1 MKGFEKFTLRKRG
14 DFKMSRLSSR
24 YESRYAHLPVL
35 DEKEVGRPKYT
46 GWRKNP
52 IVAGQLE
59 YLVQPIYDFYGVAA
73 ATQTTKQQL
82 FAQAIGSSYTP
93 AGGAAFNKTI
103 YHTNLVQNGML
114 DAPKKFL
121 VKAPATVVRS
131 DAAPADLVS
140 FIGQTLFQLF
150 ISGKDYWTSLVSK
163 TPAGAGAFVSG
174 PAITTAAGTS
184 QTSMGTANGW
194 PTAQNV
200 ATITDPMP
208 QIPGLDPMEPILGQL
223 IEQNQNFAVI
233 LDPTLTGV
241 AAFTTA
247 AAGPT
252 AGTGGIVGTGINAH
266 VYLEGVLARAIL

>member
-1 MKGFEKFTLRKRG
+1 
-14 DFKMSRLSSR
+14 MSNRYSTR

-35 DEKEVGRPKYT
+35 EEKEVGRPKYV
-46 GWRKNP
+46 GFRKNP

-59 YLVQPIYDFYGVAA
+59 YLVQPIYDFYGVAV
-73 ATQTTKQQL
+73 ATQATTQQL

-93 AGGAAFNKTI
+93 SGGAAFVKSV

-121 VKAPATVVRS
+121 VKAPSTVVRS
-131 DAAPADLVS
+131 DVAPSDLNA

-150 ISGKDYWTSLVSK
+150 ISGKDYWTSIVSK
-163 TPAGAGAFVSG
+163 TPAGAGSFFSG
-174 PAITTAAGTS
+174 FSTQTLSATGTVAAAG
-184 QTSMGTANGW
+184 ANGW

-223 IEQNQNFAVI
+223 IEQNQNFAVV
-233 LDPTLTGV
+233 LNPTIAGP
-241 AAFTTA
+241 AAFTTSA
-247 AAGPT
+247 AAPITQIPGS
-252 AGTGGIVGTGINAH
+252 GLNVH